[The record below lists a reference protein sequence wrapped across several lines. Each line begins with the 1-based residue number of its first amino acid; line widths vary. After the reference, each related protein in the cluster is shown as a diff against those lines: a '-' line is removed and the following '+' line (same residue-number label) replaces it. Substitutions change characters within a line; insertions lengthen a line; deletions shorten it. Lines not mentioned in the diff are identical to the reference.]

1 MLWIFP
7 KTIEIE
13 CKIAKSVEKKE
24 NENLLNPIDGKRSS
38 SKEQAWS
45 MGGPE
50 KMVEKNYF
58 NIVEKNDEGIVV
70 K

>member
-1 MLWIFP
+1 MLRIFP

-24 NENLLNPIDGKRSS
+24 NENLLNPIDDKRSSS

-50 KMVEKNYF
+50 KMVEKN
-58 NIVEKNDEGIVV
+58 
-70 K
+70 